1 MMRFFLFLSLKY
13 NKNKNIDDLFFFLNM
28 FWHQNHHEPSSL
40 MLQLQS
46 ELYTNDKTF
55 KRKHLQH

>member
-1 MMRFFLFLSLKY
+1 MIFFSILK
-13 NKNKNIDDLFFFLNM
+13 M